1 MPERMREKKKEE
13 NACVLKSITDD
24 ERTGS
29 VDCTRARMHEMHEM
43 NEVSLPAKM
52 EKIVVID
59 RHRSTVIPN
68 RVARDVAAGER

>member
-1 MPERMREKKKEE
+1 MHEEKKEE
-13 NACVLKSITDD
+13 RACVLKSITDD

-29 VDCTRARMHEMHEM
+29 VDCTRARVHEINEM
-43 NEVSLPAKM
+43 NEMNEMSLPAKM

>member
-1 MPERMREKKKEE
+1 MHEKKKEE
-13 NACVLKSITDD
+13 KECILKSITDD

-29 VDCTRARMHEMHEM
+29 VDCMRARMHEM
-43 NEVSLPAKM
+43 NEKSLPAKM

-68 RVARDVAAGER
+68 RVARDVAPGER

>member
-1 MPERMREKKKEE
+1 MRERMREKKKEE

-29 VDCTRARMHEMHEM
+29 VDCTRARMHEMHE
-43 NEVSLPAKM
+43 VSLPAKM

-68 RVARDVAAGER
+68 RVARDVAASER

>member
-1 MPERMREKKKEE
+1 MHEEKKEE
-13 NACVLKSITDD
+13 NACVLKSIADD

-29 VDCTRARMHEMHEM
+29 VDCMYARVNETNEM
-43 NEVSLPAKM
+43 NEMSLHAKM

-68 RVARDVAAGER
+68 RVARDVAPGER

>member
-1 MPERMREKKKEE
+1 MHEEKKEE
-13 NACVLKSITDD
+13 NACVLKSIADD

-29 VDCTRARMHEMHEM
+29 VDCTRARVHETNEM
-43 NEVSLPAKM
+43 SLPAKM

-68 RVARDVAAGER
+68 RVARDVAPGER

>member
-1 MPERMREKKKEE
+1 M
-13 NACVLKSITDD
+13 N
-24 ERTGS
+24 
-29 VDCTRARMHEMHEM
+29 EMHEM

>member
-1 MPERMREKKKEE
+1 MNERMHEEKKEE
-13 NACVLKSITDD
+13 NACILKSITDD

-29 VDCTRARMHEMHEM
+29 VDCTRARVHEM
-43 NEVSLPAKM
+43 NEMSLPAKM

-68 RVARDVAAGER
+68 RVARDVAPGER